1 MKNQAQ
7 CSTDLKISI
16 PRDRL
21 EPRAWPRLNVE
32 KIFQVKEKKDFP
44 S

>member
-7 CSTDLKISI
+7 ISTDLKISI

-32 KIFQVKEKKDFP
+32 KIQVKEKKDFP